1 MCLNK
6 EGGWEEREGDRER
19 RRERSQRKKSW
30 VDYYWRKVII
40 LFIYVNLSL
49 IIFFKIQ
56 YLICYA
62 STKYVFI
69 IRMGKI
75 NGHVKIPFQN
85 KEGELKSVVIINSS
99 Y

>member
-49 IIFFKIQ
+49 IIFLKIQ

-75 NGHVKIPFQN
+75 NGYVKIPFQN